1 MPTLLELRLLAFSY
15 NEKQILLY
23 YSSLFFFVCS
33 LAPSINSSQVER
45 LKLEN
50 TSEWGKRERLEG
62 EKQNLEEESITLKL
76 QVKEIQRLLEMRN
89 KATPIKLSCDH
100 QNTQSKLLVKNKV
113 CAFLS
118 LIT

>member
-1 MPTLLELRLLAFSY
+1 M
-15 NEKQILLY
+15 
-23 YSSLFFFVCS
+23 
-33 LAPSINSSQVER
+33 
-45 LKLEN
+45 KLEN

-100 QNTQSKLLVKNKV
+100 ENTQSKLLVKNKV